1 VARSEDLYGLFL
13 EVQAT
18 CRLLYRDLEVAV
30 DELVTV
36 RAEAEA
42 RLERLK
48 DALGWAEQL
57 ARAVG
62 REEVLQMGLDMEE
75 KESEHV
81 VLGGRGTGKLD
92 AAIAR
97 AQARMSNPGFDSKN
111 PHFKNEYASL
121 AAVRN
126 AVVPAFSAEGV
137 ACTQH
142 PTAADGKL
150 RLVTR
155 LAGYGEVQESILE
168 MALTKSDP
176 QSVGSCITYARR
188 YALLA
193 VGNVVGD
200 SDDDASAAMPAKASS
215 RPVDASG
222 PPKATTPAQTPQKP
236 STGQPEAPTGTSGLQ
251 TPEDFD
257 RAIAAA
263 PTLKA
268 LGDIGTALATAP
280 REVRDWCRDK
290 FQQKMNELGKK
301 ESKK

>member
-200 SDDDASAAMPAKASS
+200 SDDDASAAMPAKAPS
-215 RPVDASG
+215 RPTDASG
-222 PPKATTPAQTPQKP
+222 PPRATTPAQAPQKP
-236 STGQPEAPTGTSGLQ
+236 STGQPEASTGQSNTES
-251 TPEDFD
+251 PEAFEK
-257 RAIAAA
+257 RIAQCAS
-263 PTLKA
+263 LEE
-268 LGDIGTALATAP
+268 LGKVGNDLSRAP

-290 FQQKMNELGKK
+290 FQQKMSDLSKK